1 MNFLFGPYHFSSTLP
16 KSKFS
21 FNFRHRKLLDIFK
34 DIPELSLLAK
44 HYNPKI
50 RSLVNELKKDLNKAE
65 YLDIEKFSKIDCKK
79 MT

>member
-1 MNFLFGPYHFSSTLP
+1 VNSPFGPYHFSSTLP
-16 KSKFS
+16 KSKFL

>member
-1 MNFLFGPYHFSSTLP
+1 ML
-16 KSKFS
+16 
-21 FNFRHRKLLDIFK
+21 
-34 DIPELSLLAK
+34 K

-79 MT
+79 LTEKKV

>member
-1 MNFLFGPYHFSSTLP
+1 MNSPFGLFRFSSISQ
-16 KSKFS
+16 KSKYIRKD
-21 FNFRHRKLLDIFK
+21 RHRKLLDIVK
-34 DIPELSLLAK
+34 EIPELPLMSK

-79 MT
+79 LT